1 LLNLL
6 VSNPISNSNQIEII
20 QAMENQAVE
29 IKRMRPS
36 ETIRVVMISRGALG
50 LQLLWRMDTDSVVEV
65 KRVEPNID
73 KSAAILPGDP
83 IEAVFEVKSIQKG
96 TVKIT
101 FYETQSWNKE
111 FKDIIQKEII
121 VEVND

>member
-1 LLNLL
+1 
-6 VSNPISNSNQIEII
+6 
-20 QAMENQAVE
+20 MENQPVE

-50 LQLLWRMDTDSVVEV
+50 IQLLWRMDMDSVVEV

-73 KSAAILPGDP
+73 KSTAILPGDP
-83 IEAVFEVKSIQKG
+83 IDAVFEVKSIHKG

-111 FKDIIQKEII
+111 FKDIIQKELI